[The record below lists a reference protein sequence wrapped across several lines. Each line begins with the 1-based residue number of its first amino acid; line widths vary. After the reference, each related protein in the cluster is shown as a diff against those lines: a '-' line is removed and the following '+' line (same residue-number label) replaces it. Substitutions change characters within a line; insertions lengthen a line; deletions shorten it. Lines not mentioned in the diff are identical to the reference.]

1 MEKILMGADPWGF
14 ELKNSVK
21 EHLEKKGY
29 EVVDIGMHDEN
40 KEMDYYVVG
49 ATAAKK
55 IQNGEVERGIL
66 FCGTGMG
73 VSIVANKF
81 KGISASVIESEFAAK
96 MCKAV
101 NNSNI
106 LTMGG
111 MILSTYKAKLATDI
125 WLETKPTEGFEPK
138 MADFLTAS
146 LKEIKKIEDKVFK

>member
-29 EVVDIGMHDEN
+29 EIIDIGMHTKNE
-40 KEMDYYVVG
+40 EIDYYVVG

-81 KGISASVIESEFAAK
+81 NGLSASVIESEFAAK

-111 MILSTYKAKLATDI
+111 MIVSEYKAKIATDL
-125 WLETKPTEGFEPK
+125 WLETKPTEGFEPEL
-138 MADFLTAS
+138 ADFLTAS
-146 LKEIKKIEDKVFK
+146 LKEVKKIEDEVFK

>member
-1 MEKILMGADPWGF
+1 MDKILMGADPWGF

-29 EVVDIGMHDEN
+29 EVVDIGMHDEK

-49 ATAAKK
+49 ETAAKK
-55 IQNGEVERGIL
+55 IQDGEVERGIL

-81 KGISASVIESEFAAK
+81 KGISASVVESEFAAK
-96 MCKAV
+96 MCKAA

-111 MILSTYKAKLATDI
+111 MILSTYKAKLIADI
-125 WLETKPTEGFEPK
+125 WLETKPTEGLEPK

>member
-21 EHLEKKGY
+21 GHLEKKGY
-29 EVVDIGMHDEN
+29 EIIDIGMHDKD
-40 KEMDYYVVG
+40 KEIDYYEVG

-55 IQNGEVERGIL
+55 IQEGEAEKGIL

-111 MILSTYKAKLATDI
+111 MFVSEYKAKMAADM
-125 WLETKPTEGFEPK
+125 WLETKHTEGFEPE
-138 MADFLTAS
+138 MADFLKTS
-146 LKEIKKIEDKVFK
+146 LKEIKKIEDQVFK

>member
-1 MEKILMGADPWGF
+1 MEKVLMGADPWGF

-29 EVVDIGMHDEN
+29 EIIDIGMHSKDDEV
-40 KEMDYYVVG
+40 DYYVVG

-55 IQNGEVERGIL
+55 IQNGEVEKAIL

-111 MILSTYKAKLATDI
+111 MFLSEYKAKLAADM
-125 WLETKPTEGFEPK
+125 WLETKHTEGFEPE
-138 MADFLTAS
+138 MADFLKTS
-146 LKEIKKIEDKVFK
+146 LKEIKKIEDEVFK